1 MHCYACFPTTVTHL
15 PPCSTQDAE
24 SKGDGNG
31 KPLAHTHAA
40 DFTWPRRP
48 PMGSLTRPAFLPICF
63 YQSYGSSQCILD
75 TQLHALAKS

>member
-40 DFTWPRRP
+40 DSAGPLSALSCIWNSAWQS
-48 PMGSLTRPAFLPICF
+48 GSFPSSSLFPALCSCPSPQHEI
-63 YQSYGSSQCILD
+63 
-75 TQLHALAKS
+75 